1 MLPLPLPLCG
11 PTHVTR
17 PRPAVPQLP
26 PVPLRHPLAD
36 APSPL
41 VRALPDCEA
50 SFQQHLLEARATW
63 EASQQRMHK

>member
-1 MLPLPLPLCG
+1 
-11 PTHVTR
+11 
-17 PRPAVPQLP
+17 VPQLP

>member
-1 MLPLPLPLCG
+1 MTCITPLCCFC
-11 PTHVTR
+11 PCC
-17 PRPAVPQLP
+17 PPPCAVPRLP

-50 SFQQHLLEARATW
+50 SFQTHLLEARATW
-63 EASQQRMHK
+63 EASQTRMHK